1 MFSLSNCFV
10 FKVFSNRMLLK
21 FRKGTIFATIFDM
34 KRTPYYLLTLFVFLC
49 ISAGAQDIAID
60 KNKKYSALA
69 IGFWNVENLYD
80 TLNDPLKIDEEFL
93 PGGANAW
100 NTPKYKTKLQH
111 MAEVI
116 SQMATDAVPDGLA
129 ALGLCEIENKQ
140 VLEDLVKEP
149 LLEKR
154 NYKIVLI
161 EGPDARGVDPA
172 FIYNPKYFKFI
183 SARSVHV
190 PMVTDS
196 AYNTRDELVVTGE
209 MMGEKMHFIICHW
222 PSRRGGELASEP
234 NRISAG
240 NTARKIVDSLLKDDP
255 KVKVVLMGDLNDD
268 PIDASVRKALKTYKD
283 PKRIT
288 DTEMFNA
295 MEAHYKKGVGTLAY
309 NDAWNLFDQMIMT
322 PTLVKCNFKDYQFY
336 VSRIF
341 NKPFLAEDFG
351 KFKGYPLRT
360 YAGGAYRGGYSD
372 HFPVFSV
379 FLKEKTEKK
388 K

>member
-1 MFSLSNCFV
+1 M
-10 FKVFSNRMLLK
+10 K
-21 FRKGTIFATIFDM
+21 FRKGTIFAAILNVM
-34 KRTPYYLLTLFVFLC
+34 RTNYFLLTLLAFLC
-49 ISAGAQDIAID
+49 ISAFGQEIAID

-69 IGFWNVENLYD
+69 VGFWNVENLYD
-80 TLNDPLKIDEEFL
+80 TLNDPFKNDEEFL
-93 PGGANAW
+93 PKGANAW
-100 NTPKYKTKLQH
+100 DSPKYKTKIEHL
-111 MAEVI
+111 AEVI
-116 SQMATDAVPDGLA
+116 AQMATDAVPDGLA
-129 ALGLCEIENKQ
+129 ALGMCEIENKA
-140 VLEDLVKEP
+140 VLEDLVKDP
-149 LLEKR
+149 KLAKR

-172 FIYNPKYFKFI
+172 FIYNPKYFKYI
-183 SARSVHV
+183 SARSFQV

-196 AYNTRDELVVTGE
+196 SYHTRDELLVTGE

-240 NTARKIVDSLLKDDP
+240 KTARKIVDSLLKDDP
-255 KVKVVLMGDLNDD
+255 NVKVILMGDLNDD
-268 PIDASVRKALKTYKD
+268 PIDQSVRKTLKTYKD

-288 DTEMFNA
+288 TDEMFNA
-295 MEAHYKKGVGTLAY
+295 MESHYKKGIGTLAY
-309 NDAWNLFDQMIMT
+309 NDGWNLFDQMIMT
-322 PTLVKCNFKDYQFY
+322 PTLVKGTFKDYQFY

-341 NKPFLAEDFG
+341 NKAFLAEDFG

-388 K
+388 